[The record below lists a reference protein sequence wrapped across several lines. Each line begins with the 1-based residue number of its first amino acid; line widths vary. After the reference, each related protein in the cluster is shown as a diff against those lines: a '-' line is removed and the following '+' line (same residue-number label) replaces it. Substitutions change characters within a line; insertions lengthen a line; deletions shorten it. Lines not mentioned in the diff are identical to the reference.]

1 MSTNNNEDRG
11 NRIVVRFREVLFKKN
26 FFSLWL
32 GQIISEFGDR
42 LNQMALI
49 SLVYSKSPGSVIA
62 LANLLFFIV
71 VPVFI
76 IGPVAGVYV
85 DRWDR
90 KKVMVIADIVRG
102 ILVLTI
108 PIFIWLDLMFPIYI
122 IVFLMFSATRF
133 FLPSKLAFIPEI
145 VPEEKLLVANSLAN
159 TTRMLAVIFGF
170 AIAGFIIKWVGHM
183 WGFYIDGISFFAS
196 AILIAGITPD
206 KKMLEK
212 EDLQKTK
219 EIIEKS
225 LRKNVWKEIVEGFH
239 YIIKSEKMVIVTSAL
254 FMIMAGTG
262 SVFCIIIVFIQNTF
276 GSVTSDLGVMGVFL
290 GIGLF
295 VGTVFFGKLGQT
307 WSKLRTMFI
316 SFGLCGVTL
325 GCFALYMRGDPNFIT
340 GAILMTSLGATAAP
354 ILTCTNTLIHQ
365 MVPDEVRGRIF
376 SSMEAIMH
384 LAFLVFMFFT
394 ATLSKLFLGYQI
406 LMISSLSFA
415 LIGVGGS
422 LLIRRRKYS
431 L

>member
-1 MSTNNNEDRG
+1 
-11 NRIVVRFREVLFKKN
+11 
-26 FFSLWL
+26 
-32 GQIISEFGDR
+32 
-42 LNQMALI
+42 
-49 SLVYSKSPGSVIA
+49 
-62 LANLLFFIV
+62 
-71 VPVFI
+71 
-76 IGPVAGVYV
+76 
-85 DRWDR
+85 
-90 KKVMVIADIVRG
+90 
-102 ILVLTI
+102 
-108 PIFIWLDLMFPIYI
+108 
-122 IVFLMFSATRF
+122 
-133 FLPSKLAFIPEI
+133 
-145 VPEEKLLVANSLAN
+145 
-159 TTRMLAVIFGF
+159 
-170 AIAGFIIKWVGHM
+170 
-183 WGFYIDGISFFAS
+183 
-196 AILIAGITPD
+196 
-206 KKMLEK
+206 
-212 EDLQKTK
+212 
-219 EIIEKS
+219 
-225 LRKNVWKEIVEGFH
+225 
-239 YIIKSEKMVIVTSAL
+239 MVIVTSAL